1 MAMFIFTKFGNC
13 SGVNVLKFRKTET
26 HKAYMVK
33 GVILCQN
40 THIKQSNEMQ
50 KWNSI
55 STQSTD
61 IENFKTVT
69 VKIR

>member
-1 MAMFIFTKFGNC
+1 MAMSTLTKFGNC
-13 SGVNVLKFRKTET
+13 GGVNVLKLSKTET
-26 HKAYMVK
+26 HKAYMLK

-40 THIKQSNEMQ
+40 TYMKQSNEMQ
-50 KWNSI
+50 TWNSI
-55 STQSTD
+55 SSQSTD